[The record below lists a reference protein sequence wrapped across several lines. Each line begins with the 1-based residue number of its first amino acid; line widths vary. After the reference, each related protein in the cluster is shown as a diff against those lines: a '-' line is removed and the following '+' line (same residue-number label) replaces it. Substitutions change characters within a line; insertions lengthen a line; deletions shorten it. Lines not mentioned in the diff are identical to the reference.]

1 MNGRRDVF
9 HSLAKWASY
18 NRGLFLALI
27 LGGVLS
33 GMLWSCAAKAPSLL
47 DPKARVTAA
56 EFEREVVTVKN
67 TFDKRAAD
75 LRAAETGLNADI
87 VAANQ
92 KIALAKEEF
101 QRQEAIRAK
110 VVEVLGGLGSVAAS
124 GGMTG
129 PAAAGAAM
137 QVLTLFAG
145 AGLYYDNRRK
155 DRVIRDA
162 KTNGA
167 PPEKPGSSASES
179 VPT

>member
-1 MNGRRDVF
+1 MNGRKDVF

-27 LGGVLS
+27 LGGVVS

-56 EFEREVVTVKN
+56 EFEREAVTVKN

-75 LRAAETGLNADI
+75 LRAVEAGLNADI

-110 VVEVLGGLGSVAAS
+110 VVEVLSGLGSVAAS
-124 GGMTG
+124 GGLTG
-129 PAAAGAAM
+129 PAAAGAAL

-155 DRVIRDA
+155 DRVIQDA

-167 PPEKPGSSASES
+167 PPEKAGSSASEP
-179 VPT
+179 VRT